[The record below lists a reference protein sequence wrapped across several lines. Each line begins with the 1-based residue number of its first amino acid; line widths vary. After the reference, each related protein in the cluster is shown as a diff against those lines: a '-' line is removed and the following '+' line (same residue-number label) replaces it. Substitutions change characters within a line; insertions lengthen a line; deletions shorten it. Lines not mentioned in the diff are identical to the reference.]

1 MTLRWQLA
9 RLLDRWAWALL
20 RADARATCRR
30 EGHIILDGECQ
41 RCEVQ
46 P

>member
-20 RADARATCRR
+20 RGDARATCRR
-30 EGHIILDGECQ
+30 EGHFILDGECQ